1 MDIKILI
8 ATHKRYEMPKG
19 KCYLPIHVGG
29 NGKENIGYIKDDTGD
44 NISKKNPYY
53 CELTGLYWAWKN
65 LKCDYL
71 GLAHYRR
78 HFCKKRYI
86 SRLFYEKFD
95 CVLSNKETEKL
106 LEKYDIILPKK
117 RKYYI
122 ETIYSHYSHT
132 HYGEHLDETRDIISR
147 YCSEYIKEFDV
158 VMKRTNAHMFNMF
171 IMKKELADE
180 YCEWLFLILGELEKR
195 VNIENYDSYQ
205 ARLYGRVSEL
215 LLDVW
220 LEHKKLIY
228 KEIQYMHMERINW
241 LDKGIKFLNA
251 KFTLKKFEK
260 SF

>member
-8 ATHKRYEMPKG
+8 ATHKKYEMPKE
-19 KCYLPIHVGG
+19 KCYLPIHVGSS
-29 NGKENIGYIKDDTGD
+29 GKKSIGYVSDDEGD
-44 NISKKNPYY
+44 NISEKNPYY
-53 CELTGLYWAWKN
+53 CELTGLYWGWKN
-65 LKCDYL
+65 LKCDYV

-78 HFCKKRYI
+78 HFTKKSLV
-86 SRLFYEKFD
+86 SRLFSNKFD
-95 CVLSNKETEKL
+95 CILRDKEIESL
-106 LEKYDIILPKK
+106 LKKYDVILPKK

-122 ETIYSHYSHT
+122 ETLYSHYAHT
-132 HYGEHLDETRDIISR
+132 HYAEHLDETRNIICK
-147 YCSEYIKEFDV
+147 YYGDYIKDFDI

-180 YCEWLFLILGELEKR
+180 YCDWLFSILDKLEGK
-195 VNIENYDSYQ
+195 IDAEKYDSYQ

-220 LEHKKLIY
+220 LEHKKLKY
-228 KEIQYMHMERINW
+228 KEISCMHMERINW